1 MKVTV
6 LGPWGAFPKAGEAT
20 AGYLLETGGGK
31 RYLIDCGSG
40 VLSALQRIIPLHA
53 LDGAFVSH
61 RHYDHTADLGCLQY
75 GCLIESDLALRQG
88 NLPIYFAGE
97 SEAEIAY
104 KSMKGSVIY
113 PVGAGR
119 KLKLDDLTVT
129 FFKTYHGVYCLGM
142 AFEAGG
148 RKLVYTADTTFDE
161 RLIPHCAD
169 ADVLIAET
177 SFYADMEASEYGHMN
192 AAEVATLAKEAG
204 ARKLV
209 LTHLPHFGELPKLAE
224 EAAAGFEGEIVLAT
238 CGLDISLG

>member
-20 AGYLLETGGGK
+20 AGYLLETGGK

-40 VLSALQRIIPLHA
+40 VLSALQRLTPLHA
-53 LDGAFVSH
+53 LDGAFISH

-75 GCLIESDLALRQG
+75 GCLIESDLALREG

-119 KLKLDDLTVT
+119 KLKLDGLTVT

-142 AFEAGG
+142 VFEAGG

-177 SFYADMEASEYGHMN
+177 SFYAGMEAAKYGHMN
-192 AAEVATLAKEAG
+192 AAEVGRLAKEAG
-204 ARKLV
+204 ARRLV
-209 LTHLPHFGELPKLAE
+209 LTHLPHFGELAKLAE
-224 EAAAGFEGEIVLAT
+224 GAAAVFDGAIITAS
-238 CGLDISLG
+238 CGLALEV